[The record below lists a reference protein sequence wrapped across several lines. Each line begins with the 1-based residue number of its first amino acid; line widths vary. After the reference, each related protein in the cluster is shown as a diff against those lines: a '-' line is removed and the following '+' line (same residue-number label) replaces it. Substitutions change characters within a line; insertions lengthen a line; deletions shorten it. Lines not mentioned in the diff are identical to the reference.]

1 VHVRFHR
8 SSKGIVI
15 MLKKSAVT
23 RAFVVAAAVLL
34 AGTPMAYADPQDG
47 SQQCPDQQGTNGQG
61 PDQQCPGQGNPAG
74 KIIDKVNDGADQ
86 AQKGLQQ
93 QQQQDPRN
101 KPISQVGFM
110 YLVNGVPTCF
120 HNWDVGVPGMV
131 AIMPAQAC

>member
-8 SSKGIVI
+8 SSSGLRI
-15 MLKKSAVT
+15 MLKKSGLT
-23 RAFVVAAAVLL
+23 RAFVAAAAVLL
-34 AGTPMAYADPQDG
+34 ASAPVAYADPQDG
-47 SQQCPDQQGTNGQG
+47 SHQCPDQQGTNGQG
-61 PDQQCPGQGNPAG
+61 PDQQCQGQGNPAG

-120 HNWDVGVPGMV
+120 HNWDVGVAGMK
-131 AIMPAQAC
+131 AIEPVQPC